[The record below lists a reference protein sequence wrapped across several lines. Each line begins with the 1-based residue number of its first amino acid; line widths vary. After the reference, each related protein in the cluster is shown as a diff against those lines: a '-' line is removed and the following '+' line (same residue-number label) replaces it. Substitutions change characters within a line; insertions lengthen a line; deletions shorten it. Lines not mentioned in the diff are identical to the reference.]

1 MRLIKRMVEIV
12 LGDAELAFNPLSP
25 VKFVVDRIETNPRFA
40 TITRPAN
47 AAILIALKLDME
59 GRGGVLQILLPYAT
73 IEPIRDLLLQSFM
86 GEKLGRD
93 HIWEGHLATELW
105 QADLEIEAVLHEMRA
120 PLKQVLALQVGDT
133 LMFDARPN
141 ELVTLRC
148 GEWTLS
154 QGRVGRIDD
163 KIAVQLVRPL
173 RRSRTTLAAFE
184 ASMTNQREGPAARS

>member
-1 MRLIKRMVEIV
+1 MRRAWIV
-12 LGDAELAFNPLSP
+12 PLSP
-25 VKFVVDRIETNPRFA
+25 SAGLRNSGA
-40 TITRPAN
+40 S
-47 AAILIALKLDME
+47 AAAPDTPSA
-59 GRGGVLQILLPYAT
+59 RSASVSTSAST
-73 IEPIRDLLLQSFM
+73 VT
-86 GEKLGRD
+86 
-93 HIWEGHLATELW
+93 AEL
-105 QADLEIEAVLHEMRA
+105 EVEAVLHEMRA